1 MKNEI
6 RAFIISLG
14 VLCMVIICVWKFKLM
29 DIEWL
34 YPSYEV
40 VDEYESNDE
49 FSEKVM
55 SDVGDDYL
63 YMDSEGSEIVLYKF
77 ELNTN
82 DADSVAKL
90 IHSVNIHY
98 DLIDCKTI
106 IWIADSP
113 SGAITPKITLRNYA
127 NTDDD
132 DYDQSGFCY
141 TEVRCNHMWA
151 PFDQPQ
157 TYVPF
162 ENIKYAEIPD
172 WLQKKP

>member
-40 VDEYESNDE
+40 IDEYESNDE

-63 YMDSEGSEIVLYKF
+63 YMDS
-77 ELNTN
+77 
-82 DADSVAKL
+82 
-90 IHSVNIHY
+90 
-98 DLIDCKTI
+98 
-106 IWIADSP
+106 
-113 SGAITPKITLRNYA
+113 
-127 NTDDD
+127 
-132 DYDQSGFCY
+132 
-141 TEVRCNHMWA
+141 
-151 PFDQPQ
+151 
-157 TYVPF
+157 
-162 ENIKYAEIPD
+162 
-172 WLQKKP
+172 